1 MDSSVKRFIYAA
13 LFYFSVGAVLGFLQ
27 AINATWVTSLRFSH
41 VHILLLGFMAMM
53 VYGIGYFILPRFSS
67 TTLLWPGLVNI
78 HFWLANL
85 ALIGMVIFKPLA
97 LAYYPAPMLTGLFYA
112 AAVAQ
117 VIGVFMFVSNLGITL
132 LTAPPLHVPA
142 ASSQPAYGSSAATP
156 AGTPVGAPSDPPVPS
171 GPALTPDSPVADW
184 VDRKEGARELLV
196 AAGLKPVADPAHM
209 EMVRK
214 VGVTLSHACMKHGMP
229 LGELFEQLTALPD
242 NSMDTTLSIPT
253 GGGCGGGPVQPAPTG
268 LLGIE
273 SKTPITPET
282 LIGKMVEDHPA
293 TKPVLQER
301 FGSGCFTCPGFATET
316 LTQGAMM
323 HGVQVQDLV
332 AELKAIVKPDC

>member
-1 MDSSVKRFIYAA
+1 M
-13 LFYFSVGAVLGFLQ
+13 LP
-27 AINATWVTSLRFSH
+27 
-41 VHILLLGFMAMM
+41 ILLLGFMAMM

-97 LAYYPAPMLTGLFYA
+97 LAYYPSPMLTGLFYA

-117 VIGVFMFVSNLGITL
+117 VIGVFMFVTNLGITL
-132 LTAPPLHVPA
+132 LNAPPLHVPA
-142 ASSQPAYGSSAATP
+142 TSPQPAAASTSSPAA
-156 AGTPVGAPSDPPVPS
+156 PVQA
-171 GPALTPDSPVADW
+171 GPALTPDSPIADW

-196 AAGLKPVADPAHM
+196 TAGLKPVADPAHM

-214 VGVTLSHACMKHGMP
+214 VGVTLSHVCMKHGMP
-229 LGELFEQLTALPD
+229 LGELFEKLTALPD
-242 NSMDTTLSIPT
+242 KPSDPSSASVPDTSMETTLSIPT
-253 GGGCGGGPVQPAPTG
+253 GGGCGGDPVTPVPTG

-282 LIGKMVEDHPA
+282 LIGRMVEDYPA
-293 TKPVLQER
+293 TKDVLQER
-301 FGSGCFTCPGFATET
+301 FGSGCFTCPGFSTET
-316 LTQGAMM
+316 LTQGALM

-332 AELKAIVKPDC
+332 AELKAVIKPDS